1 MGKMTLRELLESI
14 EKHPGMYLV
23 KHDLMLLD
31 AYLSGFLFCKESIG
45 ILEPNERAFRYYFSR
60 YVAMKLDYDEGERW
74 SKYLSNKDQGWHL
87 FFEYA
92 YCFLREDY
100 RLFQN
105 GQDQTS
111 IN

>member
-1 MGKMTLRELLESI
+1 
-14 EKHPGMYLV
+14 MYLV

-45 ILEPNERAFRYYFSR
+45 ILEPNERAFRYYFSS

-74 SKYLSNKDQGWHL
+74 SKLLSNDSLGWSL

-92 YCFLREDY
+92 RQFLRAD
-100 RLFQN
+100 FKN
-105 GQDQTS
+105 FSDADG
-111 IN
+111 